1 MTREEKSRGKFKLL
15 RKRMSMVSLTIIVIA
30 VLSVLAYV
38 QITEIEEQKCWNFM
52 KESAQAVNNE
62 IDIRISDNVNILR
75 LTSDQLVQESL
86 LDDMEATKT
95 RLRSMT
101 RITMFYRI
109 DILYSDGTLLTP
121 MGVREDTSSVPPYA
135 KLAEMGTYMS
145 QRVRDIVKDEP
156 VMRYYIP
163 IKEDS
168 KTVAIMIGVIDCT
181 SLYKTFNTAAC
192 DGNANCYLV
201 DSDDGAFIMGQKGET
216 LGNVSGLRD
225 CKLRKDYENID
236 LPTEIRRLRTGAVA
250 YEVDGENQDYF
261 MYYTPVGLFDW
272 ELLMVVR
279 EDIAFASLIRV
290 KHILFIVALCEA
302 FLLTLYFFWNIHF
315 VKLINKSKMRAE
327 KELMISTTLLQ
338 SIRALSSHSD
348 TNRAIDELLE
358 IICTF
363 FEGDRAYIS
372 TFDYEKETTS
382 NKYEY
387 AAPGVTKEM
396 ERLQNIPLDMVEL
409 WIKKFTENGMFYLSN
424 VDKIMKANRPA
435 YDLLRAQNIRSLV
448 AVPLM
453 EEDVI
458 IGFFGVDNPKKNYYD
473 LSLMSSAAFF
483 ITDSMEKRERNEL
496 LNRLSFEDSLTGL
509 NNRNKYNQIL
519 DKYGDRIVRR
529 TGTAFFD
536 LNGLKR
542 MNDTYGHEAGDELI
556 RNAAKHIWNTFEG
569 DAFRIGGDEFTVVMI
584 GVDQY
589 EFEQKV
595 KDTALQM
602 KDDNISIAT
611 GMSWHD
617 GDITLTAQLQE
628 ADAKM
633 YLDKQRY
640 YHDAEHR

>member
-1 MTREEKSRGKFKLL
+1 MTKDEKSRGKIKLL
-15 RKRMSMVSLTIIVIA
+15 RKRMSMVSLTIIVIT
-30 VLSVLAYV
+30 VISVFAYM
-38 QITEIEEQKCWNFM
+38 QITDIEEEKCWNFM

-62 IDIRISDNVNILR
+62 IDIRISDNVNILK
-75 LTSDQLVQESL
+75 LTSDQLVQEDL
-86 LDDMEATKT
+86 LGDREATTK

-101 RITMFYRI
+101 RLTMFYRI

-145 QRVRDIVKDEP
+145 QRVRDIIKDEP

-163 IKEDS
+163 IKKEG
-168 KTVAIMIGVIDCT
+168 KTIAIMIGVIDCT
-181 SLYKTFNTAAC
+181 SLYKTFNTAAF

-201 DSDDGAFIMGQKGET
+201 DSGDGAFIMGQKGEK
-216 LGNVSGLRD
+216 LGNVNVLRERR
-225 CKLRKDYENID
+225 LRADYANAD
-236 LPTEIRRLRTGAVA
+236 LPTEIRQLKTGAVA
-250 YEVDGENQDYF
+250 YEVDDEKQDYF
-261 MYYTPVGLFDW
+261 MYYTPVGMFDW

-279 EDIAFASLIRV
+279 EDIAFASLIEV
-290 KHILFIVALCEA
+290 KKILFLVAIFEVI
-302 FLLTLYFFWNIHF
+302 LLTFYFFWNIHS

-327 KELMISTTLLQ
+327 KELLISTTLLQ

-358 IICTF
+358 IICSF
-363 FEGDRAYIS
+363 FEGDRAYIC
-372 TFDYEKETTS
+372 TFDYGNNTTS

-387 AAPGVTKEM
+387 AAPGVTREL
-396 ERLQNIPLDMVEL
+396 ERLQNVPLEMVDL
-409 WIKKFTENGMFYLSN
+409 WIKKFAENGMFYLSS
-424 VDKIMKANRPA
+424 VDKVQKNNRQT
-435 YDLLRAQNIRSLV
+435 YELLRAQNIRSLV

-458 IGFFGVDNPKKNYYD
+458 IGFFGVDNPRKNYHD

-483 ITDSMEKRERNEL
+483 ITDSMEKQARNEL

-519 DKYGDRIVRR
+519 DKYGDRIVGR

-556 RNAAKHIWNTFEG
+556 RNAARHIRDTFG
-569 DAFRIGGDEFTVVMI
+569 KDAFRIGGDEFTVVMI

-595 KDTALQM
+595 KDTAQQM
-602 KDDNISIAT
+602 KEDDISIAT

-617 GDITLTAQLQE
+617 GDMTLTIQLQE
-628 ADAKM
+628 ADARM
-633 YLDKQRY
+633 YLDKQSY
-640 YHDAEHR
+640 YHGAEHR

>member
-1 MTREEKSRGKFKLL
+1 MTKNKSRGKFKLF
-15 RKRMSMVSLTIIVIA
+15 RKRMSMVSLTIIVIT
-30 VLSVLAYV
+30 VMSVFAYM
-38 QITEIEEQKCWNFM
+38 QITQIEEERCWVFM
-52 KESAQAVNNE
+52 KESAQAINKE
-62 IDIRISDNVNILR
+62 IEVRISDNVNILR
-75 LTSDQLVQESL
+75 FTSDQIVQEEI
-86 LDDMEATKT
+86 LDDMDATMK

-101 RITMFYRI
+101 KTTMFYRI
-109 DILYSDGTLLTP
+109 DLLYADGTLLTP
-121 MGVREDTSSVPPYA
+121 IGVRENTASVPPYA
-135 KLAEMGTYMS
+135 KLAELGVCMS
-145 QRVRDIVKDEP
+145 QRVRDIVKNEP
-156 VMRYYIP
+156 VLRYYIP
-163 IKEDS
+163 VKKDG
-168 KTVAIMIGVIDCT
+168 KTCAIMIGVIDCT
-181 SLYKTFNTAAC
+181 SLYKTFNTGAF
-192 DGNANCYLV
+192 DGSADCYLV
-201 DSDDGAFIMGQKGET
+201 DSDDGAFIMGLKGET
-216 LGNVSGLRD
+216 LGNVNILRSR
-225 CKLRKDYENID
+225 KLRSDYEDID
-236 LPTEIRRLRTGAVA
+236 LPTEIRKMRTGAVA
-250 YEVDGENQDYF
+250 YEVNGETQDYF

-290 KHILFIVALCEA
+290 KQILFLVAICEV
-302 FLLTLYFFWNIHF
+302 FLLTLYFFWNIHS
-315 VKLINKSKMRAE
+315 VKLINKSKTRAE
-327 KELMISTTLLQ
+327 KELLISTTLLR

-348 TNRAIDELLE
+348 TKRSIDELLE
-358 IICTF
+358 IICHY
-363 FEGDRAYIS
+363 FEGDRAYIC
-372 TFDYEKETTS
+372 TFDYENDTTS

-387 AAPGVTKEM
+387 AAPGVSKEM
-396 ERLQNIPLDMVEL
+396 ERLQNVPLETVNL
-409 WIKKFTENGMFYLSN
+409 WIQKFTENGMFYLSN
-424 VDKIMKANRPA
+424 VEKVVKMNRQA

-458 IGFFGVDNPKKNYYD
+458 IGFFGVDNPRKNYHD

-483 ITDSMEKRERNEL
+483 ITDSMEKQERNEL

-569 DAFRIGGDEFTVVMI
+569 NAFRIGGDEFTVVII

-589 EFEQKV
+589 EFEQRV
-595 KDTALQM
+595 KDTVQQM

-617 GDITLTAQLQE
+617 GDITLTMQLQE
-628 ADAKM
+628 ADSRM

-640 YHDAEHR
+640 YHGAEHR